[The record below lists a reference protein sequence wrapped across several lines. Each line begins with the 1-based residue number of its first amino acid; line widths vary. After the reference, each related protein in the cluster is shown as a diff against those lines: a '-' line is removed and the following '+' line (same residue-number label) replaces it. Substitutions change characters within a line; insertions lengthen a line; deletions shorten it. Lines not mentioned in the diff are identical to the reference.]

1 MIHVRLRIFRT
12 VRHPLEQQQDEEE
25 YEDDDGHYDLL
36 TKAFEE
42 RRLSR
47 SRVRQKKKGRSR
59 RAKSEGMSSEAIL
72 LTCPSCRVT
81 SRVTLTS
88 HSCCPYCGHEYE
100 TEGAISFWRNSSEQM
115 LHLPQIEQSRGSQF
129 GNLTISRLGG
139 SVQVTRVGALFL
151 RPPSPTL
158 PPIAQGND
166 VNGAAWPPHDQ
177 NGITPRSYSLHQA
190 PESPESP
197 INYFG
202 KSDDL
207 SSFSR
212 EQFLQEVRRAHQT
225 LHYQSIQNFYARIFS
240 SHTELC
246 ALISDDGS
254 NSESG
259 IKLELLHAI
268 NDALR
273 GMPSTIHKT
282 VLKSIINSLLE
293 DRPSLRSEDEAKALF
308 ALLQS
313 PVFSV
318 QRSYTIFAHVLRRAA
333 TLPAPERTLLP
344 HYFRLL
350 GPERL
355 RTVIRHIA
363 QFVAIRQF
371 PPSGKVLPP
380 PGKSR
385 WWIPAAARVLALVNA
400 ANESCS
406 PPLIHFSELYNMALD
421 HVDLLKEYCLWQS
434 TPNKFSYCQFP
445 FLLSIAA
452 KRYILTKDSEQ
463 QMILNAR
470 RSLAA
475 KASRRH
481 PPQIDIFFLNIR
493 VRRSNLVSDSLN
505 EIASKQGELKK
516 KLKVS
521 FIGEPGLDMGGL
533 TKEWFLL
540 LVRQIFEPD
549 YGMFVY
555 HRHSHSYWFST
566 EDTMDMNEDQYAVGN
581 ISEEDLAQAPGLR
594 EYHLIG
600 VLMGLAVYNSTILD
614 LHLPAV
620 CYRKLLSPPI
630 PPPPGDESVLLG
642 VVQQP
647 TIDDL
652 AEIMPDV
659 AKGISELLAYE
670 GNVEEDMCMS
680 FEVSLEEYG
689 SVRTWPLKPNG
700 DKMHVTNENR
710 EEFVAL
716 YLDWVLNASIYRQ
729 FRAFYL
735 GFHSVCASNALILLR
750 PEEVE
755 LLVCGS
761 PTVDLA
767 ELRKVTE
774 YDGYR
779 PDDLIISNLW
789 DVLESLGSDMQ
800 RKFLLFVTGS
810 DRVPVGG
817 TGEMTFKVTKSS
829 GNVEDLPEAHTCF
842 NQLVLPAYPSKVILI
857 KKLTIAIANAEGFGL
872 E

>member
-1 MIHVRLRIFRT
+1 MNFR
-12 VRHPLEQQQDEEE
+12 
-25 YEDDDGHYDLL
+25 
-36 TKAFEE
+36 
-42 RRLSR
+42 
-47 SRVRQKKKGRSR
+47 
-59 RAKSEGMSSEAIL
+59 
-72 LTCPSCRVT
+72 
-81 SRVTLTS
+81 
-88 HSCCPYCGHEYE
+88 
-100 TEGAISFWRNSSEQM
+100 
-115 LHLPQIEQSRGSQF
+115 
-129 GNLTISRLGG
+129 
-139 SVQVTRVGALFL
+139 
-151 RPPSPTL
+151 
-158 PPIAQGND
+158 
-166 VNGAAWPPHDQ
+166 
-177 NGITPRSYSLHQA
+177 
-190 PESPESP
+190 
-197 INYFG
+197 
-202 KSDDL
+202 
-207 SSFSR
+207 
-212 EQFLQEVRRAHQT
+212 QEVKRAHQS
-225 LHYQSIQNFYARIFS
+225 LNYQSLQNFYARIFS
-240 SHTELC
+240 SHSELC
-246 ALISDDGS
+246 SLISDDS
-254 NSESG
+254 LSTDCG

-273 GMPSTIHKT
+273 GMPSIIHKT

-313 PVFSV
+313 PVFAV

-333 TLPAPERTLLP
+333 TLPPPERVLLP

-350 GPERL
+350 GGDRL
-355 RTVIRHIA
+355 RSVIRHIA

-380 PGKSR
+380 PSKSR
-385 WWIPAAARVLALVNA
+385 WWIPAAARVLALINA

-406 PPLIHFSELYNMALD
+406 PSLIHFSELYNMALD
-421 HVDLLKEYCLWQS
+421 HVDLLKEYFLWQS

-445 FLLSIAA
+445 FMLSIAA

-475 KASRRH
+475 KVSRRH

-493 VRRSNLVSDSLN
+493 VRRSHLVSDSLN

-521 FIGEPGLDMGGL
+521 FLGEPGLDMGGL

-555 HRHSHSYWFST
+555 HRHSRSYWFST
-566 EDTMDMNEDQYAVGN
+566 EEALELNEEEQFAMGN
-581 ISEEDLAQAPGLR
+581 AGDEDLTQAPGLR

-614 LHLPAV
+614 LHFPAV

-647 TIDDL
+647 TIEDL

-659 AKGISELLAYE
+659 AKGLSELLSYE
-670 GNVEEDMCMS
+670 GNVQEDMCMF

-689 SVRTWPLKPNG
+689 SVRTWPLRPNG
-700 DKMHVTNENR
+700 DKVHVTNENR

-774 YDGYR
+774 YDGFR
-779 PDDLIISNLW
+779 PDDSIISNLW
-789 DVLESLGSDMQ
+789 DVLESLNQDLQ

-817 TGEMTFKVTKSS
+817 TGEMTLKVTRSS
-829 GNVEDLPEAHTCF
+829 GSIEDLPEAHTCF
-842 NQLVLPAYPSKVILI
+842 NQLVLPAYQSKSQLS
-857 KKLTIAIANAEGFGL
+857 KKLTIAISNAEGFGL